1 MDCYS
6 QAVFRAACP
15 RLLFY
20 GSPMISTNSEFV
32 AGLKVSLPFILSVF
46 PFGMVVGTL
55 GVNSGAGFPDVLLQ
69 SLLFFAGASQTVMWE
84 LYPQGLS
91 LWVIAIA
98 IFAVNF
104 RLVLYSAAIGR
115 RLEPLPKSK
124 MLAALFLLQD
134 ISLAVGMQRADSP
147 AGLSWHF
154 YMGLSLV
161 LYVTWI
167 TSVALGAGFGVF
179 ITDPQMIGLDM
190 LVPVYFLCLVM
201 GFRAKPNAAIIFMT
215 SAGVAAAFFVFVGSP
230 YHIGAGGVAG
240 MLVAAMLANPPQQP
254 VGNENG

>member
-1 MDCYS
+1 MNPPKADFLEG
-6 QAVFRAACP
+6 VR
-15 RLLFY
+15 
-20 GSPMISTNSEFV
+20 
-32 AGLKVSLPFILSVF
+32 VSLPFILSVF

-55 GVNSGAGFPDVLLQ
+55 GVNSGAGLPDVLLQ

-91 LWVIAIA
+91 LWVIAVA

-115 RLEPLPKSK
+115 RLEPLTKPR

-147 AGLSWHF
+147 SGLTWHY

-167 TSVALGAGFGVF
+167 ISVALGAIFGVF
-179 ITDPQMIGLDM
+179 ISDPQLIGLDM

-201 GFRAKPNAAIIFMT
+201 GFRAKPNAATIFAV
-215 SAGVAAAFFVFVGSP
+215 SAGIAAIVFVYIGSP

-240 MLVAAMLANPPQQP
+240 MLVAAKLATPPANKASNN
-254 VGNENG
+254 VV